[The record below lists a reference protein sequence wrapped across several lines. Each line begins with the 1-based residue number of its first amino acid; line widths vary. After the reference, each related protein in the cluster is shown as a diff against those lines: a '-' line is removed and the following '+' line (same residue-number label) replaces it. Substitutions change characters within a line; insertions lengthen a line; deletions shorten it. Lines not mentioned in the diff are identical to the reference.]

1 MDTDSL
7 NIVKSIG
14 SDSVTS
20 TKPSSFEQE
29 QAILHFE
36 QPKFDLEKVQLQFDL
51 RNGLRQLLV
60 SNNVMY
66 IFTSTI
72 VYRIDLSHPF
82 DVAEIDLPGSPES
95 SVTNAWLHP
104 SGQFLII
111 QVNNTQY
118 FHLHISYSKF
128 KSLPRFKGLQARFV
142 VFSELPDT
150 SSTGDFLIATKDG
163 NVFVAMIKSHEP
175 ATQGLKRDDKY
186 VKNVYK
192 TKGQIFGLS
201 VANNNS
207 QIQLFVDGQLLVW
220 DCFEFVLAEI
230 TRDFRQE
237 PTILSTAPQ
246 DANTVF
252 LSRGQNYYIVVP
264 ETLDIYSNDEELQL
278 SNTEKLNVGE
288 GGILNSENSFISS
301 AHHLIFMS
309 SKRDSL
315 IIVNKLTSQSPVVKN
330 LPTFTQGTKPLG
342 IVSDPIGNTHWLY
355 TSNEIFELSITNESV
370 SVWYNYYQIGDYE
383 RALRLLDASDQNS
396 STWFKKNVVM
406 VKQGYDLLQKG
417 GFGVETY
424 NSESSDGL
432 FDNQVKGIRILSA
445 LQEPFE
451 KVCLMLLNMH
461 SSPENSI
468 LSNILLVE
476 YLKVK
481 FKNAKEVEHNKLRM
495 VVLSSWIVRIYVE
508 LIQAV
513 DREARIQSDAK
524 VYGEHMANGAHELPA
539 RDFSQELNDQLDNFL
554 STNCKVVDS
563 KTIYQILTDM
573 DFSQKLLFFADI
585 LEDYEFILNQHMDEE
600 HWLDALKVL
609 VKMYTKDRPKA
620 SEIIY
625 SSSVAFLINSPR
637 ETVELWLK
645 LPTLDYER
653 LLPAILSYNKSGNTV
668 NYAQNPSIHFLLKL
682 INEKSVRNP
691 TVVNYYLT
699 LLISYPS
706 QEDEQQAVTKVIT
719 KTLQHIISETQ
730 SNSRKR
736 APYDPGFLLRL
747 CLRFKRYQPA
757 VLILINDMELYD
769 AALKLALDNNL
780 SSLAEYVLKQYD
792 SSIFQDESGSTSAF
806 EESENGVRVTTIKLE
821 DEHFAMRKKLWMTYA
836 TFLIEKVCNGEKVE
850 VLDAAN
856 LELLP
861 PPKETKKDIV
871 QSITS
876 SLVNSVNGN
885 NKDDAEALG
894 LSKVLHYLL
903 LLSFSGKERAPVL
916 SLKDLLPLFP
926 SSITISNFKEEI
938 VNSLNLY
945 NNSINQLSLE
955 MQESADIAENL
966 KKQIQDSALKE
977 KNGTIYTIIEPGES
991 CSLCKNLLVD
1001 RNFIVFPNCHHCFHK
1016 DCVVRFYLKLKGDYR
1031 FKKMFQAFR
1040 QTSTVAD
1047 KAELD
1052 AILLKECVLCNDKN
1066 LNTLDDPLVDQEQNK
1081 AEIEEWQL

>member
-1 MDTDSL
+1 M
-7 NIVKSIG
+7 
-14 SDSVTS
+14 
-20 TKPSSFEQE
+20 
-29 QAILHFE
+29 
-36 QPKFDLEKVQLQFDL
+36 
-51 RNGLRQLLV
+51 
-60 SNNVMY
+60 
-66 IFTSTI
+66 
-72 VYRIDLSHPF
+72 
-82 DVAEIDLPGSPES
+82 
-95 SVTNAWLHP
+95 
-104 SGQFLII
+104 
-111 QVNNTQY
+111 
-118 FHLHISYSKF
+118 
-128 KSLPRFKGLQARFV
+128 
-142 VFSELPDT
+142 
-150 SSTGDFLIATKDG
+150 
-163 NVFVAMIKSHEP
+163 
-175 ATQGLKRDDKY
+175 
-186 VKNVYK
+186 
-192 TKGQIFGLS
+192 
-201 VANNNS
+201 
-207 QIQLFVDGQLLVW
+207 
-220 DCFEFVLAEI
+220 
-230 TRDFRQE
+230 
-237 PTILSTAPQ
+237 
-246 DANTVF
+246 
-252 LSRGQNYYIVVP
+252 
-264 ETLDIYSNDEELQL
+264 
-278 SNTEKLNVGE
+278 
-288 GGILNSENSFISS
+288 
-301 AHHLIFMS
+301 
-309 SKRDSL
+309 
-315 IIVNKLTSQSPVVKN
+315 
-330 LPTFTQGTKPLG
+330 
-342 IVSDPIGNTHWLY
+342 
-355 TSNEIFELSITNESV
+355 
-370 SVWYNYYQIGDYE
+370 
-383 RALRLLDASDQNS
+383 
-396 STWFKKNVVM
+396 
-406 VKQGYDLLQKG
+406 
-417 GFGVETY
+417 
-424 NSESSDGL
+424 
-432 FDNQVKGIRILSA
+432 
-445 LQEPFE
+445 
-451 KVCLMLLNMH
+451 
-461 SSPENSI
+461 
-468 LSNILLVE
+468 
-476 YLKVK
+476 
-481 FKNAKEVEHNKLRM
+481 
-495 VVLSSWIVRIYVE
+495 
-508 LIQAV
+508 
-513 DREARIQSDAK
+513 
-524 VYGEHMANGAHELPA
+524 
-539 RDFSQELNDQLDNFL
+539 
-554 STNCKVVDS
+554 VDS

-625 SSSVAFLINSPR
+625 SSSTAFLINSPR

-792 SSIFQDESGSTSAF
+792 NSIFQDENGSSSAF

-856 LELLP
+856 LESLP
-861 PPKETKKDIV
+861 PPKETKKDTV

-876 SLVNSVNGN
+876 TLVNSVNGN